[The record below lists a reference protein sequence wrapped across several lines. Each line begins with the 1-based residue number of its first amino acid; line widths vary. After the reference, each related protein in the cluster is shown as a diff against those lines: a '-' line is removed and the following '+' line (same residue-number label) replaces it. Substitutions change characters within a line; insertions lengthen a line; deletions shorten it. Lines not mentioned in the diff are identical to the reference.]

1 MDDDE
6 IELLEKADKVRT
18 KIALRK
24 NESHLTKKSLKNRAI
39 IPRTKTR
46 KRMSQLENHLS
57 SIGLDHSSISSRAR
71 SGFQTGEAKMGG
83 EDVVMRDAV
92 VETGPSERDIWKAKR
107 SRATSGLKDQS
118 FVDKAEK
125 LKRSRQITRNRDA
138 RQGEADRRVLETKPK
153 HMYAGKRK
161 MGKTNRR

>member
-1 MDDDE
+1 
-6 IELLEKADKVRT
+6 
-18 KIALRK
+18 
-24 NESHLTKKSLKNRAI
+24 
-39 IPRTKTR
+39 
-46 KRMSQLENHLS
+46 
-57 SIGLDHSSISSRAR
+57 
-71 SGFQTGEAKMGG
+71 MGG

-107 SRATSGLKDQS
+107 SRVTSGLKDQS
-118 FVDKAEK
+118 FVDKTEK

-153 HMYAGKRK
+153 HMFVGKRK